1 MTPWVDEIGEVEG
14 GVVHV
19 DGIQEEEAMLK
30 LENLKEPLHFKMTS
44 IGIVVGHDVM
54 DYPKVPPDWCKNTEE
69 QTYITE

>member
-1 MTPWVDEIGEVEG
+1 
-14 GVVHV
+14 
-19 DGIQEEEAMLK
+19 MLK